1 MSRAPAPIF
10 WPDAEPEILERDL
23 AAISN
28 FAPGLTYEPPKTDG
42 GQVEHHGRW
51 IGDLPIWPFDR
62 PEPEGLQNLV
72 PKGVSVVMSYSAA
85 HPVLPPRIVVL
96 DPVPELEER
105 TQHRWHVAPG
115 GSLCLL
121 QTEGD
126 WTPETS
132 PVELLFKAA
141 GWRIEYALMK
151 AGVVDSMTT
160 NGIVSDPAR
169 DHLIAE
175 PLPNER

>member
-1 MSRAPAPIF
+1 MSRPSAPIF

-23 AAISN
+23 ADISS
-28 FAPGLTYEPPKTDG
+28 FAAGLTYEPPTVEG
-42 GQVEHHGRW
+42 GRVVHHGRW
-51 IGDLPIWPFDR
+51 IGRLPVWPFDR
-62 PEPEGLQNLV
+62 PRPERLQNLV
-72 PKGVSVVMSYSAA
+72 PEGASVVMSYSAA
-85 HPVLPPRIVVL
+85 HPVLPPRITVI
-96 DPVPELEER
+96 DPEPELEER

-126 WTPETS
+126 WKPETS
-132 PVELLFKAA
+132 PVELLLKAA

-160 NGIVSDPAR
+160 NGIVSDPTR
-169 DHLIAE
+169 DHLVVEAAAQ
-175 PLPNER
+175 

>member
-1 MSRAPAPIF
+1 MTGSRAPIF
-10 WPDAEPEILERDL
+10 WPDAEPQILERDL
-23 AAISN
+23 AAIPTV
-28 FAPGLTYEPPKTDG
+28 APDLAYQPPEMVG
-42 GQVEHHGRW
+42 GQVVHHGRW
-51 IGDLPIWPFDR
+51 VGRLPVWPFDR
-62 PEPEGLQNLV
+62 PMPERLRELVPEGA
-72 PKGVSVVMSYSAA
+72 SVVMWYSAA
-85 HPVLPPRIVVL
+85 HPVLPPRITVI
-96 DPVPELEER
+96 DPQPELDER

-132 PVELLFKAA
+132 PVELLLKAA

-151 AGVVDSMTT
+151 AGVVESMTT
-160 NGIVSDPAR
+160 NGIVSDPTR

-175 PLPNER
+175 IAGR

>member
-1 MSRAPAPIF
+1 MSGSRAPIF
-10 WPDAEPEILERDL
+10 WPDAEPQILARDL
-23 AAISN
+23 ADIAA
-28 FAPGLTYEPPKTDG
+28 FAPDLTYEPPKTVG
-42 GQVEHHGRW
+42 RRVIHHGRW
-51 IGDLPIWPFDR
+51 IGRLPLWPFDR
-62 PEPEGLQNLV
+62 AMPVGLGDLV
-72 PKGVSVVMSYSAA
+72 PGGVSVMMSYSAA
-85 HPVLPPRIVVL
+85 HPVLPPRVTVL
-96 DPVPELEER
+96 DPEPELEER

-132 PVELLFKAA
+132 PVELLLKAA

-151 AGVVDSMTT
+151 ARVVDSMTT

-169 DHLIAE
+169 DHLITEAAA
-175 PLPNER
+175 R

>member
-1 MSRAPAPIF
+1 MSESRAPVF
-10 WPDAEPEILERDL
+10 WPDAEPQILERDL
-23 AAISN
+23 ADITA
-28 FAPGLTYEPPKTDG
+28 FAPDLVYEPPELAG
-42 GQVEHHGRW
+42 GQVVHHGRW
-51 IGDLPIWPFDR
+51 VGRLPIWPFDR
-62 PEPEGLQNLV
+62 VIPEGLGSLA
-72 PKGVSVVMSYSAA
+72 PEGVSVVMSYSAA
-85 HPVLPPRIVVL
+85 HPVLPPRVRVL
-96 DPVPELEER
+96 DPEPELEER

-132 PVELLFKAA
+132 PVELLLKAA

-151 AGVVDSMTT
+151 AGVVESMTT

-175 PLPNER
+175 AAAR